1 SFDGALQPLGHSQVV
16 RLLVLLAR
24 AGHRYSLVTLE
35 RAADLAAAERVN
47 ALRGQLTSAGITWR
61 YGTYHEGATGAARN
75 LAQLSQLAE
84 RALRE
89 DSIGLVHARGYQ
101 PAVVARWLRAR
112 HGLPYIF
119 DFRGLWID
127 ERLEEGRW
135 FTNRAALAVARR
147 VERTLFQDAAAVV
160 SLAEPG
166 ADLLRSG
173 ALTGSPYC
181 GPLVVI
187 PTSVDF
193 DAFTLPGDAGRAE
206 GPEPLREWAGEDLLL
221 GWVGSLNRWYDTDAS
236 MDLVRRVIDKR
247 PAAKL
252 LVLSQQRDAMQALLE
267 KHHLTQHS
275 LIFQVSHDEMPGW
288 VRHLDWGLQ
297 LMGTSRAKAASM
309 PTKFA
314 EFIAS
319 GVRPVHHGC
328 NVEVGSWVTA
338 CATGINLPDLTGVTL
353 DACAEKV
360 TSSRI
365 ERSALVSGRTA
376 LMEHFSIHTAA

>member
-1 SFDGALQPLGHSQVV
+1 M
-16 RLLVLLAR
+16 
-24 AGHRYSLVTLE
+24 
-35 RAADLAAAERVN
+35 DLAATERVN

-61 YGTYHEGATGAARN
+61 YGTYHEGAKGAARN

-135 FTNRAALAVARR
+135 FTNPAALAVARR

-173 ALTGSPYC
+173 ALTGSPYR

-193 DAFTLPGDAGRAE
+193 DAFTLPSDAGRAE
-206 GPEPLREWAGEDLLL
+206 APEPLREWAGEDLLL

-236 MDLVRRVIDKR
+236 M
-247 PAAKL
+247 
-252 LVLSQQRDAMQALLE
+252 
-267 KHHLTQHS
+267 
-275 LIFQVSHDEMPGW
+275 
-288 VRHLDWGLQ
+288 
-297 LMGTSRAKAASM
+297 
-309 PTKFA
+309 
-314 EFIAS
+314 
-319 GVRPVHHGC
+319 
-328 NVEVGSWVTA
+328 
-338 CATGINLPDLTGVTL
+338 
-353 DACAEKV
+353 
-360 TSSRI
+360 
-365 ERSALVSGRTA
+365 ALV
-376 LMEHFSIHTAA
+376 